1 MKQGPLAGLKVV
13 ELTGLAPAPFG
24 CMVLADLGADVIRV
38 DRVGAVPSASDF
50 LGRGRRSVGIDI
62 RRPEGAELVLRLVE
76 QADVLVEGFRP
87 GVTERLGI
95 GPAHCLAR
103 NPRLI
108 YGRMTGWG
116 QDGPMKD
123 QAGHDINYIAVAGAL
138 EPIGRAGAP
147 PTVPLNLLGDF
158 GGGGLLLAMGVLA
171 ALYERERSGRGQV
184 VDAAMV
190 DGAALLTTFL
200 HGMRAAG
207 AERGERGTNMLDGGA
222 PFYDVYRA
230 ADGRYVSIGAIED
243 KFYAE
248 LITVLGLAEV
258 DLPNRHDPAHW
269 PVLRD
274 RIAAAVATRTRDEWA
289 ELAAGTDA
297 CLAPVLDPDEAPGHP
312 HNVARGT
319 FIEVDGYAHPAP
331 APRFDR
337 TPAGRPESLM
347 GSPVGVGK
355 HTIEVLTELGLVAA
369 DITELS
375 RSGVIDA
382 VDQKQD

>member
-1 MKQGPLAGLKVV
+1 
-13 ELTGLAPAPFG
+13 
-24 CMVLADLGADVIRV
+24 
-38 DRVGAVPSASDF
+38 
-50 LGRGRRSVGIDI
+50 
-62 RRPEGAELVLRLVE
+62 
-76 QADVLVEGFRP
+76 
-87 GVTERLGI
+87 
-95 GPAHCLAR
+95 
-103 NPRLI
+103 
-108 YGRMTGWG
+108 MTGWG
-116 QDGPMKD
+116 QDGPLKD
-123 QAGHDINYIAVAGAL
+123 RAGHDINYIAVAGAL

-200 HGMRAAG
+200 HGMRSAG
-207 AERGERGTNMLDGGA
+207 AERGERGTNLLDSGA

-243 KFYAE
+243 KFFAE
-248 LITVLGLAEV
+248 LVGVLGLS

-269 PVLRD
+269 PELRD
-274 RIAAAVATRTRDEWA
+274 RISAAVATRTRDEWA

-337 TPAGRPESLM
+337 TPAGLPE
-347 GSPVGVGK
+347 SPVGAGK
-355 HTIEVLTELGLVAA
+355 HTIEVLAELGVAPA
-369 DITELS
+369 DMTELS

-382 VDQKQD
+382 VDQKRD